1 MRYIERRRGGRN
13 ARTRRVVRRGS
24 RFHINEEAEGLQMV
38 CKVRYLN
45 SAGIMRREIKG
56 VDALAKAFPPEWL
69 LYVALN
75 CYPRNQDPMEIDALV
90 VIEDQIL
97 LLEIKDWDPK
107 LTYQNDRWFVGG
119 QSRGRSAVI
128 QGNEKARK
136 LKSVLGSEIPKS
148 RVPCGLSR
156 VSS

>member
-1 MRYIERRRGGRN
+1 
-13 ARTRRVVRRGS
+13 
-24 RFHINEEAEGLQMV
+24 MV

-45 SAGIMRREIKG
+45 SAGIMPREIKG
-56 VDALAKAFPPEWL
+56 IDALAKAFPPEWL

-97 LLEIKDWDPK
+97 LLEIKDWNPK
-107 LTYQNDRWFVGG
+107 LTHQNERWSVGG

-128 QGNEKARK
+128 QVSEKARK
-136 LKSVLGSEIPKS
+136 LKSVLASEIPKIKDCLWIE
-148 RVPCGLSR
+148 PII
-156 VSS
+156 